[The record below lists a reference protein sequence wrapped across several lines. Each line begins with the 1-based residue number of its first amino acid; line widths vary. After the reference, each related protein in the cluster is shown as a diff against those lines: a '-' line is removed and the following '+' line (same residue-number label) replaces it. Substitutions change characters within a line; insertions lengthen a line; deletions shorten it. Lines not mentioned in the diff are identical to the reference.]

1 MNKIIFT
8 ISIIITGFFGSIVL
22 AQKPV
27 ASFQDWGVYT
37 SKDPKLCWLSS
48 TASKVENTRNGK
60 PAVNV
65 TRGDIF
71 LFITYLPSKNILGEV
86 SFAGGYP
93 FKAEQMVELQIGSAK
108 YDLIPE
114 GNYAWPAN
122 QKIDTKIR
130 VSMTRGSTA
139 VVRAESIRGTK
150 TKDTFSLRGFT
161 AALKATKSRC
171 GI

>member
-1 MNKIIFT
+1 MGQI
-8 ISIIITGFFGSIVL
+8 
-22 AQKPV
+22 
-27 ASFQDWGVYT
+27 
-37 SKDPKLCWLSS
+37 
-48 TASKVENTRNGK
+48 
-60 PAVNV
+60 
-65 TRGDIF
+65 
-71 LFITYLPSKNILGEV
+71 
-86 SFAGGYP
+86 
-93 FKAEQMVELQIGSAK
+93 VELQIGCAK

-139 VVRAESIRGTK
+139 VVRAESIKGTK

-161 AALKATKSRC
+161 AALKAAKSRC